1 MPPCP
6 RLASTPQPQIRQRI
20 SNYVDKQLFPTALRE
35 VRADLSER
43 NVLVGIVALGLIL
56 GLSGP
61 FDTLRLLSFGPRVVY
76 WLVVVVLT
84 YAVGSVISS
93 IADKLFRNKP
103 FWLQITCSTIVM
115 GTCIT
120 LILCALNSLFFGAFP
135 KTAAALFTQWGFV
148 TLISGVV
155 EIGSKLIH
163 AAPVAVTTPILDR
176 IPFAKRGA
184 IIALSAEDHYVNICT
199 TQGSEMVLMRLS
211 DAINEVGPTNGLQI
225 HRSHWVALDQIT
237 DVRRINDRGEVTLS
251 NGETRPISRSYMA
264 AARDAGLLPKGRHN
278 G

>member
-1 MPPCP
+1 M
-6 RLASTPQPQIRQRI
+6 

-35 VRADLSER
+35 VRADLSKR
-43 NVLVGIVALGLIL
+43 SALVGMVAIGLIL

-61 FDTLRLLSFGPRVVY
+61 FDTLRLLSVGPRVVY

-93 IADKLFRNKP
+93 IANNLFRNKP
-103 FWLQITCSTIVM
+103 IWLQIACSTIVM

-120 LILCALNSLFFGAFP
+120 LILCVLNGVFFGVLP
-135 KTAAALFTQWGFV
+135 KTLAAFFAQWGFV
-148 TLISGVV
+148 TLIAAIV
-155 EIGSKLIH
+155 EIGSKLVH
-163 AAPVAVTTPILDR
+163 PTPAVATTPIIDR

-225 HRSHWVALDQIT
+225 HRSHWVAVDQIT

-264 AARDAGLLPKGRHN
+264 VVRDAGLLPGGRRN